1 MIPRH
6 PLSAPGI
13 PLHECVL
20 WLEEKL
26 LDMAADLSNVIEEY
40 EICSEGAT
48 RYVTEADRQWLQHL
62 ALALG
67 ALEERPVPEDVA

>member
-1 MIPRH
+1 MTPRH
-6 PLSAPGI
+6 PLDPADM
-13 PLHECVL
+13 PLHEGVL

-48 RYVTEADRQWLQHL
+48 RYVTETDRQWLQHL